1 MSIGPSQRARDRT
14 QTKPTESPTQA
25 TSFAL
30 RHAKRSFEP
39 SNTDPCPR
47 MFADKWAA
55 AE

>member
-1 MSIGPSQRARDRT
+1 MSIGPSQQARDRT
-14 QTKPTESPTQA
+14 TTTRTETSTKA

-47 MFADKWAA
+47 MFGDKWTVQD
-55 AE
+55 